1 MVFRSLLVALGISFA
16 WFISTPSWS
25 QTPLIKNPLQVEE
38 FDDPLLPNIPVSRP
52 LSPLEKFRL
61 EQQLDQLNQK
71 AIELYQVGN
80 VEGAFEVWY
89 RELRLRQKL
98 DRPEEVEALGRVGE
112 FAWSENR
119 TQDFRNIRE
128 RLKEIEAIAKKNQQ
142 QNLIAALANSY
153 EQMREIDGAISLYK
167 ILLEDSETPNLILGK
182 IANLYESQF
191 RYEQAANTYE
201 KLLEMAELEN
211 DITAQINYLKNLNRL
226 YEQAENIEAGIK
238 TKHSLIAIYEQEEQ
252 QLALPS
258 VMVSLA
264 EDYAETERLEQAI
277 STYQEAAALAWSQE
291 KFAIAAIALENLA
304 QLHSKN
310 NAPEIAIETYQ
321 KLLTI
326 QNQSYDYYGLMN
338 TYDAIGDLY
347 QQQDQNEQALIAFEN
362 ALQFA
367 QSLSYQEE
375 YFQNKIQNLK
385 S

>member
-201 KLLEMAELEN
+201 KLLETAELEN